1 MVSASLSSKDAA
13 SLRSR
18 AEQRLAAHSKAPPQP
33 SGLEEALRLQHELQ
47 VHQVEL
53 EVQNEELR
61 EAQTRLNTLLEEY
74 SILYELAPV
83 GYLQLDANGIIRRAN
98 ARAVALLGRE
108 VSALVGLAFG
118 RLLMPASQP
127 LFQNY
132 FKGLQANGQ
141 PEPCEVEV
149 QHAKAASTWISLE
162 SSTTMGKNDH
172 RLTFVDVTQARR
184 LSRLLKEHQAQLE
197 TLVLERT
204 RDLEQR
210 NADYADLYN
219 HAPCGYHSLDSQ
231 GLITNM
237 NDTELQMLGFTRE
250 EVVGRMNIRELFS
263 EASRQQFE
271 RDFPI
276 FLETGVTRNVELV
289 LKRKDGSEFP
299 VLVSANSQYDAQG
312 NFIQSFSTVVDD
324 AVRFQAQANQ
334 RARQEELEQL
344 VVERTKTVR
353 RLAFE
358 ATLVEERERR
368 AIAHELHDN
377 LGQLLYSAKLK
388 TQLLLDAEVTE
399 EQVALCRQLEGLL
412 RSAILAV
419 RSLTTKLSPPTIEGL
434 AFPVVLQTVVEEL
447 KQGFGLEVL
456 LEDDG
461 APKAV
466 DPSLGT
472 FFYRV
477 VRELL
482 INVAKHSGHCTARV
496 RTYLQGQTLCV
507 EVEDPGPGIED
518 LKVLLN
524 RTTTHGLRIIRE
536 RITQMGGDLSSLRV
550 PDKGWVV
557 TLRVPLPPKKE
568 EVQP

>member
-83 GYLQLDANGIIRRAN
+83 GYLQLDANGIICRAN

-172 RLTFVDVTQARR
+172 RLTFVDVTQARQ

-210 NADYADLYN
+210 NADYAELYN

-237 NDTELQMLGFTRE
+237 NDNELQMLGFTRE
-250 EVVGRMNIRELFS
+250 EVVGRMNIRDLFS

-271 RDFPI
+271 RDFPT
-276 FLETGVTRNVELV
+276 FLEMGETRNVELV

-299 VLVSANSQYDAQG
+299 VLVSVNSQYDAQG

-334 RARQEELEQL
+334 RARQEELERL

-358 ATLVEERERR
+358 ATLLEERERR

-388 TQLLLDAEVTE
+388 TQVLLDVEVTE
-399 EQVALCRQLEGLL
+399 AQVALGRQLEDLL

-434 AFPVVLQTVVEEL
+434 SFPAVLQTVVEEL

-456 LEDDG
+456 LEDDR

-466 DPSLGT
+466 NPSLGT
-472 FFYRV
+472 FFYRA

-496 RTYLQGQTLCV
+496 RTYLQGKTLCV

-557 TLRVPLPPKKE
+557 TLRIPLPPKKE

>member
-1 MVSASLSSKDAA
+1 MVSASLSSKNAA

-18 AEQRLAAHSKAPPQP
+18 AEQRLAVHSKAPPQP

-83 GYLQLDANGIIRRAN
+83 GYLQLDANGIICRAN

-172 RLTFVDVTQARR
+172 RLTFVDVTQARQ

-210 NADYADLYN
+210 NADYAELYN

-237 NDTELQMLGFTRE
+237 NDNELQMLGFTRE
-250 EVVGRMNIRELFS
+250 EVVGRMNIRDLFS

-271 RDFPI
+271 RDFPT
-276 FLETGVTRNVELV
+276 FLEMGETRNVELV

-299 VLVSANSQYDAQG
+299 VLVSVNSQYDAQG

-358 ATLVEERERR
+358 ATLLEERERR

-388 TQLLLDAEVTE
+388 TQVLLDVEVTE
-399 EQVALCRQLEGLL
+399 AQVALGRQLEDLL

-434 AFPVVLQTVVEEL
+434 SFPAVLQTVVEEL

-456 LEDDG
+456 LEDDR

-466 DPSLGT
+466 DPSLAT
-472 FFYRV
+472 FFYRA

-518 LKVLLN
+518 LKVVMN
-524 RTTTHGLRIIRE
+524 RTSTHGLSIIRE
-536 RITQMGGDLSSLRV
+536 RITQMGGDLSSRRV
-550 PDKGWVV
+550 PHKGWVI
-557 TLRVPLPPKKE
+557 TLRVPFPPKEE